1 MLRLTLSA
9 ATVLLAWASGGEGAH
24 AQSPGSTTMIIP
36 GRCQSATVNGR
47 AVRCGANPRVVYMNL
62 PNGITMLNV
71 ALADGRVLAFVGDRD
86 RQPRPEE
93 YWLYLTR
100 VRMGTSGQ
108 SLATDVAGTCKMLT
122 TTDGSVVHSVKCEA
136 SDLSGSKLGLDF
148 RGDGRPVDLSH
159 R

>member
-1 MLRLTLSA
+1 MFRLTLAVA
-9 ATVLLAWASGGEGAH
+9 AAFLVWAGGGQGAY
-24 AQSPGSTTMIIP
+24 AQSPGSTMTIIS
-36 GRCQSATVNGR
+36 GRCQSAMVNGR
-47 AVRCGANPRVVYMNL
+47 AVRCGDNPKVVFSNL
-62 PNGITMLNV
+62 PNGISMLNV

-100 VRMGTSGQ
+100 VRMGTAGQ
-108 SLATDVAGTCKMLT
+108 SLATDVAGTCKMLL
-122 TTDGSVVHSVKCEA
+122 TTDGSVVHSIKCEA

-148 RGDGRPVDLSH
+148 RGDGRPVDVTH